1 MLLRW
6 WNFLERSLV
15 GVLAVLALTASGYEI
30 VTRYLL
36 PQYAPD
42 WGEEVIVYLVI
53 WAVFLAGSALV
64 AENRHVRADI
74 VLRLFGATGQ
84 RALEI
89 FNCAASL
96 LLCLLLAW
104 FGWEVVEF
112 AIMLDERSISS
123 LRFPIA
129 LYYAC
134 LPIGM
139 LLMSIRYVIRL
150 AALLFAFDPAT
161 MTIQEGDITHE

>member
-1 MLLRW
+1 MFLKW
-6 WNFLERSLV
+6 WNGIERGLV
-15 GVLAVLALTASGYEI
+15 GMLAALALIASGYEI

-53 WAVFLAGSALV
+53 WAVFVAGSALV
-64 AENRHVRADI
+64 TENRHVRADI
-74 VLRLFGATGQ
+74 VLRLFGTTGQ

-89 FNCAASL
+89 FNSAASL
-96 LLCLLLAW
+96 LFCVLLAW
-104 FGWEVVEF
+104 FGWEVVQF
-112 AIMLDERSISS
+112 SIMLDERSISS

-139 LLMSIRYVIRL
+139 VLMSIRYAIRL

-161 MTIQEGDITHE
+161 MTIQEGDITHD